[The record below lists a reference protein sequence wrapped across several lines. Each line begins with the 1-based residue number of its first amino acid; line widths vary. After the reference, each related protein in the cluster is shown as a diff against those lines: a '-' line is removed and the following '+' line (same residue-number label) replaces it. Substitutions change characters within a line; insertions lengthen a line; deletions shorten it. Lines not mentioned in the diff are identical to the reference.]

1 MLMRR
6 RGLVREEGG
15 EERTED
21 AVKRMDIRRNGTVED
36 DEENRRMRYVMG
48 GHTPRE

>member
-6 RGLVREEGG
+6 GGLVREVGG

-21 AVKRMDIRRNGTVED
+21 AVKMLRRMDIRRTCAVED
-36 DEENRRMRYVMG
+36 DEENRRM
-48 GHTPRE
+48 